1 MNATIYA
8 NANDG
13 YVRSESESYAT
24 ARSTG
29 SAVESA
35 AVGIVVATTMESLGH
50 HRLRFAVYRAFHSF
64 DLSGVMGF
72 ISSAKLGIRGASFI
86 AKNEADAG
94 SADLYVYEGTQADTL
109 TTDDFNEFRSTLFG
123 SIDYEDFST
132 SGYNDI
138 PLNDSGLVYL
148 RGKLGGNA
156 NFCFRVSGDVNN
168 ITPTGNNGMSWYSA
182 DQAGTDADPYLYVEY
197 VSATGLIHHQYI
209 PALRG
214 H

>member
-1 MNATIYA
+1 MNATMYA

-13 YVRSESESYAT
+13 YVRGGAPSYAT

-29 SAVESA
+29 SVVESA
-35 AVGIVVATTMESLGH
+35 AVGTIVATTTESPGY
-50 HRLRFAVYRAFHSF
+50 RVYRAFHSF

-86 AKNEADAG
+86 GKNEADAG
-94 SADLYVYEGTQADTL
+94 SADLYVYEGTQADTQ
-109 TTDDFNEFRSTLFG
+109 TTDDFNEFGSTLFG

-156 NFCFRVSGDVNN
+156 KFCFRVSGDVNN

-182 DQAGTDADPYLYVEY
+182 DQAGTDVDPYLYVEY
-197 VSATGLIHHQYI
+197 VSASGLVRHQYI

-214 H
+214 Q

>member
-1 MNATIYA
+1 MNATMYA

-13 YVRSESESYAT
+13 YVRSGQASYAT

-29 SAVESA
+29 SVVESA
-35 AVGIVVATTMESLGH
+35 AHGIVVATTKESLGY
-50 HRLRFAVYRAFHSF
+50 RVYRAFHSF

-72 ISSAKLGIRGASFI
+72 ISSAKLGIRGAAFI

-109 TTDDFNEFRSTLFG
+109 TTDDFNEFGSTLFG
-123 SIDYEDFST
+123 SIDYEDFSM

-156 NFCFRVSGDVNN
+156 KFCFRVSGDVNN
-168 ITPTGNNGMSWYSA
+168 ITP
-182 DQAGTDADPYLYVEY
+182 
-197 VSATGLIHHQYI
+197 
-209 PALRG
+209 RG